1 MCLALAKT
9 IEVILDDC
17 LFVLHPVLYWG
28 GGVELS
34 VPAVNVRRDAQ
45 IGTLLKV
52 SQCVHVHL

>member
-28 GGVELS
+28 GVSSCPFLQLTFEEMRKL
-34 VPAVNVRRDAQ
+34 VR
-45 IGTLLKV
+45 
-52 SQCVHVHL
+52 C